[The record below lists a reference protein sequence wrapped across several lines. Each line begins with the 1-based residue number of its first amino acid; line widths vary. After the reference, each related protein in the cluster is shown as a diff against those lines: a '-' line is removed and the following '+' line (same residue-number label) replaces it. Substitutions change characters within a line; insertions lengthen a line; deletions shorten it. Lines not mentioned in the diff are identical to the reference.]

1 VASNTIGSKVHGSAA
16 IETVEIPAEIT
27 EAIESLPDRNAS
39 RKLTLPP
46 WVDLVLVKYWKV
58 KRKADIAREL
68 GYSEGVLRHRA
79 EELNL

>member
-1 VASNTIGSKVHGSAA
+1 MEADTLRPAVYENKPAES
-16 IETVEIPAEIT
+16 VEIPAEIT

-79 EELNL
+79 EELDL